1 MCSGIIPAVD
11 ARDGLKSKGT
21 TSRLHPI
28 SSGQQIVID
37 IGIPISEKIITI
49 SLTMEPLLNVLIA
62 NLRYTAAALR
72 GPLASELQD
81 ELFHSK
87 NLPNK
92 KLTALA
98 GEAENLLDEIGLL
111 IQPSVELLS

>member
-1 MCSGIIPAVD
+1 
-11 ARDGLKSKGT
+11 
-21 TSRLHPI
+21 
-28 SSGQQIVID
+28 
-37 IGIPISEKIITI
+37 
-49 SLTMEPLLNVLIA
+49 MEPLLNVLIA

-111 IQPSVELLS
+111 IQPSVELLADNFLGMYSPLCDKLQNGHG